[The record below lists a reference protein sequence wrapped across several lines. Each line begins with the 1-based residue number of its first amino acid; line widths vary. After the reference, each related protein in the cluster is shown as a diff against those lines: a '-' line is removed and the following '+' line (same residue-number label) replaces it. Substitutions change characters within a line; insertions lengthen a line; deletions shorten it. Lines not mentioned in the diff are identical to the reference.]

1 MLAQIWAQYAP
12 IFYIMF
18 ISITLVFGFYHLIRW
33 VEEDKPIEKYK
44 AGMRLKLMWV
54 DAQK

>member
-12 IFYIMF
+12 LFYIML
-18 ISITLVFGFYHLIRW
+18 ISIAGIYGSYRLVKW
-33 VEEDKPIEKYK
+33 VEEDHPVEKYK

-54 DAQK
+54 NTK